1 MRPLR
6 GDGVLDR
13 AVAGQAIECR
23 VEGDIGL
30 DERQYRGIRT
40 QREAGG
46 ERPLRCAALLRV
58 GHPSRDTLGG
68 EPSGQRV
75 ECCADLVKFAN
86 PLGVDPG
93 DDQPAA
99 AVFFDQLLL
108 LEQLQRVAD
117 WLPRHTKGAA
127 QLLLADA
134 LPGGERAVGD
144 RFDQLLIGTVDQCR
158 LRVERLH
165 PGTT

>member
-1 MRPLR
+1 MNASTGASGRSARP
-6 GDGVLDR
+6 
-13 AVAGQAIECR
+13 AASA
-23 VEGDIGL
+23 
-30 DERQYRGIRT
+30 
-40 QREAGG
+40 
-46 ERPLRCAALLRV
+46 RCAALLRI
-58 GHPSRDTLGG
+58 GNPFRDPLGG
-68 EPSGQRV
+68 EPSGERV

-127 QLLLADA
+127 QLLLANA
-134 LPGGERAVGD
+134 LPRGERAVGD

-158 LRVERLH
+158 LGVEMLH
-165 PGTT
+165 PGTAAFEFGILA

>member
-6 GDGVLDR
+6 RDGVLDR
-13 AVAGQAIECR
+13 AVAGQAIEGG

-40 QREAGG
+40 QREAGWQ
-46 ERPLRCAALLRV
+46 RPLRGAALLRV

-68 EPSGQRV
+68 EPSGERV
-75 ECCADLVKFAN
+75 EHRADLVKFAN

-117 WLPRHTKGAA
+117 WLPRHTKGSA
-127 QLLLADA
+127 QLLLTDA
-134 LPGGERAVGD
+134 LPWGERAV
-144 RFDQLLIGTVDQCR
+144 
-158 LRVERLH
+158 
-165 PGTT
+165 